1 MHHRW
6 IIIFLISLA
15 AGCAS
20 SSGGLTGK
28 DKAFDEAVAQHNAA
42 AAPENKVTCRRVR
55 ELGSNFARKVC
66 KTNQEVER
74 DLENA
79 REGMEQIRSTTNRN

>member
-15 AGCAS
+15 AGCAN
-20 SSGGLTGK
+20 SSGGPTEK
-28 DKAFDEAVAQHNAA
+28 DKVFDEAVAQHNAA
-42 AAPENKVTCRRVR
+42 ATPENKVTCQRVR